1 MKLVNKIIIFLIL
14 IALCACQVEFQ
25 ESELIGT
32 YKANHGKGEDII
44 VLKENGKYLHTFKT
58 SENLFEREGNWEY
71 EIFKDQPLI
80 SFYNFQHRWRDNY
93 YTYEFEKGERNI
105 WPAFIE
111 RTIFGKITLPLDD
124 DLGFY
129 YEKVEIK

>member
-1 MKLVNKIIIFLIL
+1 ML
-14 IALCACQVEFQ
+14 IALCACEAQFK
-25 ESELIGT
+25 ESELMGT

-44 VLKENGKYLHTFKT
+44 VLKEGGRYSHSFKT
-58 SENLFEREGNWEY
+58 SEKLFEREGTWEY
-71 EIFKDQPLI
+71 EIFQDQPLI
-80 SFYNFQHRWRDNY
+80 SFYNFDHRWRDD
-93 YTYEFEKGERNI
+93 YTEERGMKNV

-111 RTIFGKITLPLDD
+111 RSIFGKIRLGLSD